1 MDVCTA
7 WGPQGPDCL
16 ALAME
21 LQPGAPDAAAAEAAI
36 ESPGSR
42 GVPRV
47 GHGWLD
53 MNMSRMVD
61 RYLGRPGA
69 RTRRAPVLPGRSSLP
84 WAMLFRADPVR
95 AATDHVLSRYGP
107 RRADARSRA
116 CAGEKLLPAITS
128 TGERFVESGNDHAS
142 DTEVLVIALL
152 VILFEPSPNETQE
165 RAALARRAHVTC
177 RAGQLGDGGGA
188 RRLRPL
194 LGSWPSFP
202 SGFARAP
209 TFPLTAAPH
218 GVGCEVTRGDP
229 GGGGGALSRRS
240 SGRSSRYS
248 FVFLGASTPR
258 PPTSR
263 QQHPLGDAL
272 IFSPLHRP
280 PFRRACFACQ
290 RLL

>member
-1 MDVCTA
+1 MALGALT
-7 WGPQGPDCL
+7 L
-16 ALAME
+16 A
-21 LQPGAPDAAAAEAAI
+21 
-36 ESPGSR
+36 
-42 GVPRV
+42 
-47 GHGWLD
+47 
-53 MNMSRMVD
+53 
-61 RYLGRPGA
+61 
-69 RTRRAPVLPGRSSLP
+69 RAP
-84 WAMLFRADPVR
+84 AQ
-95 AATDHVLSRYGP
+95 
-107 RRADARSRA
+107 
-116 CAGEKLLPAITS
+116 EKKLLPAITS

-165 RAALARRAHVTC
+165 RAALARARARDVQSGP
-177 RAGQLGDGGGA
+177 AGRRRRRPPAPAAPGLLAVFSQ
-188 RRLRPL
+188 RLRTRPNI
-194 LGSWPSFP
+194 
-202 SGFARAP
+202 
-209 TFPLTAAPH
+209 PLTAAPH

-280 PFRRACFACQ
+280 PFRRVCFACQ

>member
-1 MDVCTA
+1 MDGCTA

-47 GHGWLD
+47 GHSSLD
-53 MNMSRMVD
+53 LNMVD

-69 RTRRAPVLPGRSSLP
+69 RTRRSPVLPGRSSLP
-84 WAMLFRADPVR
+84 SAMLFLADPVR
-95 AATDHVLSRYGP
+95 AAPTGAVTRSGP

-152 VILFEPSPNETQE
+152 VISSSNPAPMRPRNGLLW
-165 RAALARRAHVTC
+165 RARAHVPC

-202 SGFARAP
+202 SGFARPP
-209 TFPLTAAPH
+209 TFP
-218 GVGCEVTRGDP
+218 
-229 GGGGGALSRRS
+229 
-240 SGRSSRYS
+240 
-248 FVFLGASTPR
+248 
-258 PPTSR
+258 
-263 QQHPLGDAL
+263 
-272 IFSPLHRP
+272 
-280 PFRRACFACQ
+280 
-290 RLL
+290 

>member
-47 GHGWLD
+47 GHGSLD
-53 MNMSRMVD
+53 LNMSILVD

-69 RTRRAPVLPGRSSLP
+69 RTRRSPGPPGRSSLP
-84 WAMLFRADPVR
+84 SAMLFLADPVR
-95 AATDHVLSRYGP
+95 AAPTGAVTRSGP

-142 DTEVLVIALL
+142 DTEVLVVALL
-152 VILFEPSPNETQE
+152 VILFEPQ
-165 RAALARRAHVTC
+165 
-177 RAGQLGDGGGA
+177 
-188 RRLRPL
+188 PL
-194 LGSWPSFP
+194 
-202 SGFARAP
+202 
-209 TFPLTAAPH
+209 
-218 GVGCEVTRGDP
+218 
-229 GGGGGALSRRS
+229 
-240 SGRSSRYS
+240 
-248 FVFLGASTPR
+248 
-258 PPTSR
+258 
-263 QQHPLGDAL
+263 
-272 IFSPLHRP
+272 
-280 PFRRACFACQ
+280 
-290 RLL
+290 